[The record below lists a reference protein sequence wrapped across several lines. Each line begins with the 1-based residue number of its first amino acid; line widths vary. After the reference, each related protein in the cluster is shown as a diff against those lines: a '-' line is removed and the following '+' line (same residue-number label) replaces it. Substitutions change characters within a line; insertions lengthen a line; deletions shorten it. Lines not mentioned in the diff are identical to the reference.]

1 MTGDEHPKTAS
12 ICGGVAGVR
21 CTNGM
26 VETVGIPKHKIHIR
40 RVMSLSSACSC
51 DATSCFST
59 RVSTMHLVCQPL
71 LASARD
77 AARDAAMLGLDS
89 TSMHLM
95 CHPLPCTPCH
105 ASTCMRRGPRSQ
117 EGRPAQEASAETH
130 LPRSVSGPSYHRFCL
145 CFVSS
150 MQSVLSLP
158 VCHMCSMQ

>member
-21 CTNGM
+21 CTNGT
-26 VETVGIPKHKIHIR
+26 VGTVGIPKHKIHIR

-77 AARDAAMLGLDS
+77 AAGDAAMLGLDS
-89 TSMHLM
+89 TTMHLKVVFIFIKTTYIM
-95 CHPLPCTPCH
+95 TIFIMNTYITIIFNHD
-105 ASTCMRRGPRSQ
+105 
-117 EGRPAQEASAETH
+117 H
-130 LPRSVSGPSYHRFCL
+130 LHHDHLHHDHLHYVHL
-145 CFVSS
+145 H
-150 MQSVLSLP
+150 QS
-158 VCHMCSMQ
+158 